1 VFRKLFAA
9 TLGLLVLALALFG
22 LLSADATRSRLLDE
36 IGRRLDTDSELLKLL
51 IAANP
56 EPQSLQA
63 ALQTNAKRLEVR
75 FTVIEADG
83 RVLADSDS
91 DPSGMD
97 NHNKRPEVVQAR
109 AQGVGT
115 NRRYSETLR
124 TDMMYHA
131 VLVNQPPGRVIR
143 VALPLTTVEQ
153 QVGQLYWTM
162 FLAFV
167 GIAVVAAIV
176 TFLVAREITQP
187 LREIRLLADW
197 VAAGDFT
204 RKAPTRAPDEIGH
217 VAAALN
223 RMAEELSA
231 RLEKLR
237 SERAKLEVMISSMEE
252 GVIPIDA
259 EGRIEGA
266 NAAARS
272 LFELRDTPQGLRL
285 WEVVR
290 LPGLEDAAIKAL
302 RERTPVRDSFEVG
315 SRVLSV
321 RLSPVA
327 DGQGV
332 VLVAHDITE
341 DRRYDTLRREFVANV
356 SHELRTPLSVVQ
368 GYAETLLEGAWKDEK
383 SAMDFLGIID
393 KNVRRLSSIV
403 TDLLDLSKL
412 ESGGQTLDPRPV
424 DVRMFVERV
433 GEAFRPV
440 AERKR
445 QQLQVDAAPNA
456 GSVEADGALMERAL
470 SNLVDNALKYTPEG
484 GRVRVW
490 GGTDNGQT
498 ILSVEDNG
506 MGIPEADLPR
516 IFERFYRVD
525 KSRSRDLGGTGLG
538 LSIVK
543 HIIQLHGGTI
553 SVKSTV
559 GIGSTFTIRLPR
571 VRPAP

>member
-1 VFRKLFAA
+1 LFRKLFAA

-22 LLSADATRSRLLDE
+22 LLSADTTRTRLLEE
-36 IGRRLDTDSELLKLL
+36 IGRRLETDAEMLRVLNETS
-51 IAANP
+51 P
-56 EPQSLQA
+56 DPRSLQT
-63 ALQTNAKRLEVR
+63 ALHGFSQRLEVR

-83 RVLADSDS
+83 RVSADSDS

-97 NHNKRPEVVQAR
+97 NHNSRPEVVQAR
-109 AQGVGT
+109 AEGRGSH
-115 NRRYSETLR
+115 RRYSDTLH
-124 TDMMYHA
+124 TDMLYHA
-131 VLVNQPPGRVIR
+131 MLLKDPPGRVVR
-143 VALPLTTVEQ
+143 AALPLTRVDEE
-153 QVGQLYWTM
+153 VGSIYRTL
-162 FLAFV
+162 FLAFL
-167 GIAVVAAIV
+167 GIVVVAAAV
-176 TFLVAREITQP
+176 MFFVAREITQP

-204 RKAPTRAPDEIGH
+204 RKAPARAPDEIGH

-237 SERAKLEVMISSMEE
+237 AERGKLEATISSMEE
-252 GVIPIDA
+252 GVIPLDA

-266 NAAARS
+266 NASARM
-272 LFELRDTPQGLRL
+272 LFELRDAPQGLRL
-285 WEVVR
+285 WELVR
-290 LPGLEDAAIKAL
+290 LPGLEELALKAL
-302 RERTPVRDSFEVG
+302 RERASVRDTFEVG
-315 SRVLSV
+315 TRVLSV
-321 RLSPVA
+321 RLSPVSE
-327 DGQGV
+327 GHGV

-368 GYAETLLEGAWKDEK
+368 GYTETLLEGAMKDEK
-383 SAMDFLGIID
+383 NGPEFLGIID

-403 TDLLDLSKL
+403 SDLLDLSKL
-412 ESGGQTLDPRPV
+412 ESGGQVFEPRPV
-424 DVRMFVERV
+424 DVRALVERV
-433 GEAFRPV
+433 GDAFRPV

-445 QQLQVDAAPNA
+445 QQLVVEVPANA
-456 GSVEADGALMERAL
+456 GTVDADGALLERAV

-484 GRVRVW
+484 GRVRMSATSDGVQAAI
-490 GGTDNGQT
+490 T
-498 ILSVEDNG
+498 VEDNG

-516 IFERFYRVD
+516 VFERFYRVD

-553 SVKSTV
+553 SVRSAV
-559 GIGSTFTIRLPR
+559 GTGSSFTIRLPR
-571 VRPAP
+571 ERVR

>member
-1 VFRKLFAA
+1 LFRKLFAA
-9 TLGLLVLALALFG
+9 TLGLLILALALFG
-22 LLSADATRSRLLDE
+22 LLSADATRARLLEE
-36 IGRRLDTDSELLKLL
+36 IGRRLDTDAEMLQLL
-51 IAANP
+51 IASNP
-56 EPQSLQA
+56 GREQLQA
-63 ALQTNAKRLEVR
+63 ALQSTSKRLEVR

-83 RVLADSDS
+83 KVIADSDT

-97 NHNKRPEVVQAR
+97 NHNSRPEIVQAR
-109 AQGVGT
+109 AQGKGS

-131 VLVNQPPGRVIR
+131 VLVNHPPGRIVR
-143 VALPLTTVEQ
+143 VALPLTTVEE
-153 QVGQLYWTM
+153 QVGQVYRTM
-162 FLAFV
+162 FLAFA
-167 GIAVVAAIV
+167 GIAVVAAFV

-237 SERAKLEVMISSMEE
+237 AERAKLEAMISSMEE

-259 EGRIEGA
+259 DGRIEGA
-266 NAAARS
+266 NAAARA
-272 LFELRDTPQGLRL
+272 LFELRDAPQGLRL
-285 WEVVR
+285 WEVIR
-290 LPGLEDAAIKAL
+290 LPGLEDASLKAL
-302 RERTPVRDSFEVG
+302 RGRSPVRDSFEVG

-321 RLSPVA
+321 RLSPVS

-383 SAMDFLGIID
+383 SAQEFLGIID

-412 ESGGQTLDPRPV
+412 ESGGQVLEPRPV
-424 DVRMFVERV
+424 DVRMLVERV

-440 AERKR
+440 AVRKR
-445 QQLQVDAAPNA
+445 QQLQVEVAPNA
-456 GSVEADGALMERAL
+456 GSVEADGSLLERAL

-490 GGTDNGQT
+490 GGTEGGQT
-498 ILSVEDNG
+498 ILTVEDNG

-559 GIGSTFTIRLPR
+559 GNGSNFSVRLPQ
-571 VRPAP
+571 VRPQ

>member
-1 VFRKLFAA
+1 LFRKLFAA

-22 LLSADATRSRLLDE
+22 LLSADTTRTRLLEE
-36 IGRRLDTDSELLKLL
+36 IGRRLETDAEMLRVLNETS
-51 IAANP
+51 P
-56 EPQSLQA
+56 DPRSLQT
-63 ALQTNAKRLEVR
+63 ALHGFSQRLEVR

-83 RVLADSDS
+83 RVIADSDN

-97 NHNKRPEVVQAR
+97 NHNGRPEVVQAR
-109 AQGVGT
+109 AEGRGSH
-115 NRRYSETLR
+115 RRYSDTMH

-131 VLVNQPPGRVIR
+131 MLLKEPPGRIAR
-143 VALPLTTVEQ
+143 AALPLTRVDEE
-153 QVGQLYWTM
+153 VGSIYRTL
-162 FLAFV
+162 FLAFL
-167 GIAVVAAIV
+167 GIVVVAAAV
-176 TFLVAREITQP
+176 MFFVAREITQP

-237 SERAKLEVMISSMEE
+237 AERGKLEATISSMEE
-252 GVIPIDA
+252 GVIPLDA

-266 NAAARS
+266 NASARM
-272 LFELRDTPQGLRL
+272 LFELRDAPQGLRL
-285 WEVVR
+285 WELVR
-290 LPGLEDAAIKAL
+290 LPGLEELALKAL
-302 RERTPVRDSFEVG
+302 RERASVRDTFEVG
-315 SRVLSV
+315 TRVLSV
-321 RLSPVA
+321 RLSPVSE
-327 DGQGV
+327 GQGV

-368 GYAETLLEGAWKDEK
+368 GYTETLLEGAMKDEK
-383 SAMDFLGIID
+383 NGPEFLGIID

-403 TDLLDLSKL
+403 SDLLDLSKL
-412 ESGGQTLDPRPV
+412 ESGGQVFEPRPV
-424 DVRMFVERV
+424 DVRALVERV
-433 GEAFRPV
+433 GDAFRPV

-445 QQLQVDAAPNA
+445 QQLVVEVPANA
-456 GSVEADGALMERAL
+456 GTVDADGALLERAV

-484 GRVRVW
+484 GRVRMSATSDGVQAAI
-490 GGTDNGQT
+490 T
-498 ILSVEDNG
+498 VEDNG

-516 IFERFYRVD
+516 VFERFYRVD

-553 SVKSTV
+553 SVRSAV
-559 GIGSTFTIRLPR
+559 GTGSSFTIRLPR
-571 VRPAP
+571 ERVR

>member
-22 LLSADATRSRLLDE
+22 LLSADATRTHLLDE
-36 IGRRLDTDSELLKLL
+36 IGRRLDTDAEMLKIL
-51 IAANP
+51 IATNP
-56 EPQSLQA
+56 EPQQLQT
-63 ALQTNAKRLEVR
+63 ALQGMSRKLEVR
-75 FTVIEADG
+75 FTVIEGDG
-83 RVLADSDS
+83 KVIADSDS

-97 NHNKRPEVVQAR
+97 NHNQRPEVVQAR
-109 AQGVGT
+109 AQGKGS
-115 NRRYSETLR
+115 NRRYSETIR

-131 VLVNQPPGRVIR
+131 VLLSQPPGRIVR
-143 VALPLTTVEQ
+143 VALPLTRIEE
-153 QVGQLYWTM
+153 QVGQVYRTM
-162 FLAFV
+162 FLAFA
-167 GIAVVAAIV
+167 GIAVVAAAV
-176 TFLVAREITQP
+176 MFLVAREITQP

-204 RKAPTRAPDEIGH
+204 RKASTRAPDEIGH

-231 RLEKLR
+231 RLERLR
-237 SERAKLEVMISSMEE
+237 AERAKLEAMISSMEE

-259 EGRIEGA
+259 DGRIEGA
-266 NAAARS
+266 NAAARA
-272 LFELRDTPQGLRL
+272 LFELRDAPQGLRL
-285 WEVVR
+285 WEVIR
-290 LPGLEDAAIKAL
+290 LPGLEDASLKAL
-302 RERTPVRDSFEVG
+302 RERTPVRDAFEVG

-321 RLSPVA
+321 RLSPVS

-383 SAMDFLGIID
+383 SAQEFLGIID

-403 TDLLDLSKL
+403 SDLLDLSKL
-412 ESGGQTLDPRPV
+412 ESGGQVLDPRPL
-424 DVRMFVERV
+424 DVRLLAERV
-433 GEAFRPV
+433 GDAFRPV

-445 QQLQVDAAPNA
+445 QQLQVEVASNA
-456 GSVEADGALMERAL
+456 GTVEADGTLLERAL

-490 GGTDNGQT
+490 GGSENGQT
-498 ILSVEDNG
+498 TLSVEDNG

-543 HIIQLHGGTI
+543 HIIQLHGGII

-559 GIGSTFTIRLPR
+559 GGGSTFSVRLPQ
-571 VRPAP
+571 VRPQ

>member
-1 VFRKLFAA
+1 MFRKLFAA

-22 LLSADATRSRLLDE
+22 LLSADATRTHLLDE
-36 IGRRLDTDSELLKLL
+36 IGRRLDTDAEMLRIL
-51 IAANP
+51 IATYP
-56 EPQSLQA
+56 EPQQLQTALQA
-63 ALQTNAKRLEVR
+63 MSRKLEVR
-75 FTVIEADG
+75 FTVIEVDG
-83 RVLADSDS
+83 KVIADSDT

-97 NHNKRPEVVQAR
+97 NHNQRPEVVQAR
-109 AQGVGT
+109 AQGKGS

-124 TDMMYHA
+124 TDMMYSA
-131 VLVNQPPGRVIR
+131 VLLNSPAGRIVR
-143 VALPLTTVEQ
+143 VALPLTRIED
-153 QVGQLYWTM
+153 QVGQVYRTM
-162 FLAFV
+162 FLAFA
-167 GIAVVAAIV
+167 GIAVVAAAV
-176 TFLVAREITQP
+176 MFLVAREITQP

-204 RKAPTRAPDEIGH
+204 RKASTRAPDEIGH

-231 RLEKLR
+231 RLERLR
-237 SERAKLEVMISSMEE
+237 AERAKLEAMISSMEE

-259 EGRIEGA
+259 DGRIEGA

-272 LFELRDTPQGLRL
+272 LFELRDAPQGLRL
-285 WEVVR
+285 WEVIR
-290 LPGLEDAAIKAL
+290 LPGLEDASLKAL
-302 RERTPVRDSFEVG
+302 RERTPVRDDFEVG
-315 SRVLSV
+315 ARVLSV
-321 RLSPVA
+321 RLSPVS

-356 SHELRTPLSVVQ
+356 SHELRTPLSVIQ

-383 SAMDFLGIID
+383 SAQEFLVIID

-403 TDLLDLSKL
+403 SDLLDLSKL
-412 ESGGQTLDPRPV
+412 ESGGQVLDPRPL
-424 DVRMFVERV
+424 DVRLLVERV

-445 QQLQVDAAPNA
+445 QQLQVECASNA
-456 GSVEADGALMERAL
+456 GTVEADGSLLERAL

-490 GGTDNGQT
+490 GGSENGQT
-498 ILSVEDNG
+498 TLTVEDNG

-543 HIIQLHGGTI
+543 HIIQLHGGII

-559 GIGSTFTIRLPR
+559 GGGSSFSVRLPK
-571 VRPAP
+571 VRPQ

>member
-22 LLSADATRSRLLDE
+22 LLSADATRTHLLAE
-36 IGRRLDTDSELLKLL
+36 IDRRLESDAEMLRLL
-51 IAANP
+51 IAGNP
-56 EPQSLQA
+56 EPAQLQS
-63 ALQTNAKRLEVR
+63 ALQTTSRRLEVR

-83 RVLADSDS
+83 KVIADSDS
-91 DPSGMD
+91 DPTGMD
-97 NHNKRPEVVQAR
+97 NHNARPEVQQAR
-109 AQGVGT
+109 AQGKGSH
-115 NRRYSETLR
+115 RRYSETLR

-131 VLVNQPPGRVIR
+131 VLLSQPPGRVAR
-143 VALPLTTVEQ
+143 VALPLTTVQE
-153 QVGQLYWTM
+153 QVGQVYRTM
-162 FLAFV
+162 FLAFA
-167 GIAVVAAIV
+167 GIAVVAAAV
-176 TFLVAREITQP
+176 MFLVAREITQP

-231 RLEKLR
+231 RLEKLLA
-237 SERAKLEVMISSMEE
+237 ERAKLEAMISSMEE

-266 NAAARS
+266 NAAALA

-285 WEVVR
+285 WEVIR
-290 LPGLEDAAIKAL
+290 LPGLEEASLRAL
-302 RERTPVRDSFEVG
+302 RERVPVRDSFEIG

-321 RLSPVA
+321 RLSPVS
-327 DGQGV
+327 DGHGV

-383 SAMDFLGIID
+383 SAQDFLGIID

-403 TDLLDLSKL
+403 SDLLDLSKL
-412 ESGGQTLDPRPV
+412 ESGGQVLEPRPV
-424 DVRMFVERV
+424 DVRMLAERV
-433 GEAFRPV
+433 GDAFRPV

-445 QQLQVDAAPNA
+445 QQLLVEVAPNA
-456 GSVEADGALMERAL
+456 GSVEADGTLLERAL

-490 GGTDNGQT
+490 GGLDNGQT

-543 HIIQLHGGTI
+543 HIIQLHGGNI
-553 SVKSTV
+553 SVKSTMGV
-559 GIGSTFTIRLPR
+559 GSTFTVRLPQ
-571 VRPAP
+571 VRPQ